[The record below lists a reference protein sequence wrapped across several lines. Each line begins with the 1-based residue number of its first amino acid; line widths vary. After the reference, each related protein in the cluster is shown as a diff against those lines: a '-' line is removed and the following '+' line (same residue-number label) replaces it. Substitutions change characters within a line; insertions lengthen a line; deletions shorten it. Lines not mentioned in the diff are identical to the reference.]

1 MAENWLLWLF
11 HIIHPHQ
18 WWFPL
23 KEDDLPVWAAVL
35 ERWPLVTADSS
46 QSETTGW
53 LHNGS
58 WEPPSLPP
66 TMAAAVATK
75 FSHKLFE
82 PAPMNITETNH
93 CLVIFEKLKI
103 QREQG
108 RFCDVSLKVHGREFP
123 AHRLETLLL
132 LC

>member
-1 MAENWLLWLF
+1 MGAERELGAS
-11 HIIHPHQ
+11 H
-18 WWFPL
+18 
-23 KEDDLPVWAAVL
+23 
-35 ERWPLVTADSS
+35 
-46 QSETTGW
+46 G
-53 LHNGS
+53 
-58 WEPPSLPP
+58 P

-123 AHRLETLLL
+123 AHRSDIFTLVELAAS
-132 LC
+132 CSRQF

>member
-1 MAENWLLWLF
+1 MLGAS
-11 HIIHPHQ
+11 H
-18 WWFPL
+18 
-23 KEDDLPVWAAVL
+23 
-35 ERWPLVTADSS
+35 
-46 QSETTGW
+46 G
-53 LHNGS
+53 
-58 WEPPSLPP
+58 P

-123 AHRLETLLL
+123 AHRFSFPAIGRAYMLFLLR
-132 LC
+132 

>member
-1 MAENWLLWLF
+1 
-11 HIIHPHQ
+11 
-18 WWFPL
+18 
-23 KEDDLPVWAAVL
+23 
-35 ERWPLVTADSS
+35 
-46 QSETTGW
+46 
-53 LHNGS
+53 
-58 WEPPSLPP
+58 
-66 TMAAAVATK
+66 MAAAVATK

-123 AHRLETLLL
+123 AHRLEMFTLLRSIL
-132 LC
+132 RWIFPGVSWPLAPRGLIRS